1 MGFPYWVPTFSHF
14 LLMGSVPWKG
24 IAIICF
30 GSLSFLASQWMLIKL
45 VEVSEKGGE
54 VEIGLGIKS
63 QQGALCLL
71 TFYEIVILFSHWV
84 SFLGSKSFLSKE
96 WLETGE
102 MFWCRWW
109 WCGAERRVTFFN
121 WSWDLQ
127 SGNYSFRRKLLDWE
141 NILGLSQIALPCTAS
156 IW

>member
-1 MGFPYWVPTFSHF
+1 
-14 LLMGSVPWKG
+14 MGSVPWKG

-71 TFYEIVILFSHWV
+71 TFYEIVILFSPWV

-109 WCGAERRVTFFN
+109 WCGGEWPFSNEVGICKAEIILFEENFLIEKIF
-121 WSWDLQ
+121 WDYL
-127 SGNYSFRRKLLDWE
+127 RLLCPAQPHFDRPT
-141 NILGLSQIALPCTAS
+141 LMMMKMMTLVV
-156 IW
+156 